1 MDMVLDSD
9 ARETSMYAT
18 TKGCIYALMS
28 DGYEVNNDRLP
39 VSENK
44 PSSRDDTEQPVYK
57 QGWAWNGIDYRRASV
72 FQLDTSNLDGM
83 NK

>member
-44 PSSRDDTEQPVYK
+44 PSSRDDT
-57 QGWAWNGIDYRRASV
+57 
-72 FQLDTSNLDGM
+72 
-83 NK
+83 